1 MKKIFLFIAL
11 GLGLCACSDESNNDL
26 NVDEHGVIVS
36 IEYVEVPEDAYLFN
50 DSI

>member
-11 GLGLCACSDESNNDL
+11 GLSLCACSDDPLLRDPDVVE
-26 NVDEHGVIVS
+26 EM
-36 IEYVEVPEDAYLFN
+36 EVEVLYICT

>member
-11 GLGLCACSDESNNDL
+11 GTSLCACSDESNNDL
-26 NVDEHGVIVS
+26 NVDEHGIIVS
-36 IEYVEVPEDAYLFN
+36 IEYVDEPEDAYLFD